1 MGIDDRSGK
10 DLPDDDENPPPRDEH
25 SSEDGSQHSPRGE
38 QPSQD
43 DSTPPPQN
51 DNSPDDDEP
60 DVDQSY
66 GLVPTSGAMMPYRHG
81 PGPLR
86 DNIIA
91 ILGSLFGNTT
101 AHMNMV
107 MQNLPNAMV
116 DKKVAKNG
124 VTVRHLP
131 NVFDGVDS
139 YFKQITY
146 ALSRN
151 QDLVPD
157 EVELQNIKHAFL
169 TLRMIQTELT
179 NLVET
184 YGQPK
189 TERSERLTPKPYVE
203 KDMQQG
209 KRTTALD
216 IGAVLGG
223 RSRRSPQ
230 LSASEQA
237 TLKLLSADIGFY
249 SMIAAHLVGAQVVGF
264 DISEKE
270 NLDKHV
276 EREEIDKIMAVTPP
290 QPWADAM
297 KKLKIQL
304 PMIEAKSFRIVTR

>member
-1 MGIDDRSGK
+1 MAIDDTAG
-10 DLPDDDENPPPRDEH
+10 DELPYDGENQPPRDKE
-25 SSEDGSQHSPRGE
+25 
-38 QPSQD
+38 PSQD
-43 DSTPPPQN
+43 DSAVPPQN
-51 DNSPDDDEP
+51 DNSPDGGAE
-60 DVDQSY
+60 VDKGY
-66 GLVPTSGAMMPYRHG
+66 GLIPSSGAIMPYKHG

-107 MQNLPNAMV
+107 MQNLPNNMIN
-116 DKKVAKNG
+116 KKVAKNG
-124 VTVRHLP
+124 VTVRQLP

-139 YFKQITY
+139 YFKQITF

-157 EVELQNIKHAFL
+157 EVDLQNIKHAFL
-169 TLRMIQTELT
+169 TLRMIQTELN

-189 TERSERLTPKPYVE
+189 TERSERLTPRPYIE

-237 TLKLLSADIGFY
+237 TLNLLSADIGFY

-270 NLDKHV
+270 NLGKHV
-276 EREEIDKIMAVTPP
+276 EREEIAKLMAVTPP

-304 PMIEAKSFRIVTR
+304 PMIEATSFKIVAR